1 MKKINLFAATALL
14 GIGALFS
21 SCSDSDDNTYINNN
35 DLSNSDQSAYALVA
49 AGYLGLT
56 DQSSAFTE
64 LEEGAT
70 DYGSSYLG
78 AESDAAEKAVVLDI
92 DEGNDYVVWAWDDY
106 YWSIGSANTAIETIE
121 ASDSI
126 SPAVK
131 VDAIGRAKFIRG
143 LAYSKLVELFGE
155 VPLRLT
161 TAEANVTERS
171 SIDAVYTQIVKDL
184 TDAEAALPEK
194 TSSTVVPSKGAADAL
209 LARVY
214 LQWASNPLTQQQVD
228 AIKDSKTDPAPSWN
242 ADRLRLAIQYA
253 DKVIDSGDYS
263 LLNDFT
269 KNWGIAN
276 ENTGTEHIYT
286 VQHDGDGIDAT
297 LGNHQYHCAW
307 TYPFQ
312 EKTNESHIHPLS
324 TFTDWDNSDPRKAW
338 SIVDS
343 IVDPRDNSIHL
354 YRLPQNLPVYGKGV
368 DRSTPTSVYETITK
382 NNVDRIEIRYAEVLL
397 DKAEAL
403 VELGQGQEAA
413 KYINE
418 IRERAYGNSDHD
430 LTTATLKDVQ
440 DEWLH
445 EFVYEQNHWRN
456 LTRWKNLIS
465 TVQGVKNFEI
475 FKDEYATVGNIVN
488 GQPVSEIVARNHNF
502 AVRKY
507 NAISGRNYRF
517 PIPLGLEGQDLG
529 VTPQNP
535 GY

>member
-1 MKKINLFAATALL
+1 MKRKINYLSAALL
-14 GIGALFS
+14 GAVALFS
-21 SCSDSDDNTYINNN
+21 SCSSSDDNTYVDQT
-35 DLSNSDQSAYALVA
+35 DLTNSNEAAYALVA
-49 AGYLGLT
+49 SGYLGFT
-56 DQSSAFTE
+56 DMSSSLTE
-64 LEEGAT
+64 LEESPT

-78 AESDAAEKAVVLDI
+78 SESADAQQMVTLDF
-92 DEGNDYVVWAWDDY
+92 DNGNDYVVWAWDDY
-106 YWSIGSANTAIETIE
+106 YWSIGNANTAIETIE

-126 SPAVK
+126 SQTVK
-131 VDAIGRAKFIRG
+131 ADAIARAKFIRG

-171 SIDAVYTQIVKDL
+171 SIDAVYSQIVKDL
-184 TDAEAALPEK
+184 TEAEAVLPEN

-214 LQWASNPLTQQQVD
+214 LQWASNPLTQQQVE
-228 AIKDSKTDPAPSWN
+228 AIKSSKSDPALTWN
-242 ADRLRLAIQYA
+242 TSRLQLAIQYA
-253 DKVIDSGDYS
+253 DKVIKSGVYG
-263 LLNDFT
+263 LLSDFT

-312 EKTNESHIHPLS
+312 ETTNENHIHPLS
-324 TFTDWDNSDPRKAW
+324 TFTDWDNADPRKAW

-354 YRLPQNLPVYGKGV
+354 YRLPVNLPVYGKGI
-368 DRSTPTSVYETITK
+368 DRSTSTSVYETVTQ

-397 DKAEAL
+397 IEAEAL
-403 VELGQGQEAA
+403 TALGEGEQAA
-413 KYINE
+413 QYLNQL
-418 IRERAYGNSDHD
+418 RERAYGNTLHD
-430 LTTATLKDVQ
+430 VTTATLKDVQ
-440 DEWLH
+440 DEWEH

-456 LTRWKNLIS
+456 LTRWKNLIA
-465 TVQGVKNFEI
+465 TVQGVSNFEI
-475 FKDEYATVGNIVN
+475 FKDEYATAGNIVN
-488 GQPVSEIVARNHNF
+488 GQAVTEIAVRNHDF
-502 AVRKY
+502 AHRKY
-507 NAISGRNYRF
+507 DNIDGHFYRF